1 MTERDARPERPVYLR
16 FIPDFLFD
24 QDPLAARYIGRA
36 WLLSLIPSVFLSMLV
51 GSLLPQA
58 EQPNLSADT
67 PVSVLLLVVGA
78 PVIETLILVPPLLL
92 LTRFLGPGPAVV
104 ANAALW
110 GAVHSL
116 SAPAWGLV
124 TWWPFLAMSIAFLTW
139 RHTGLLRAMLIVAAI
154 HALQNSVGAAL
165 LLLR

>member
-1 MTERDARPERPVYLR
+1 MNGRDARPERPAYLR
-16 FIPDFLFD
+16 FIPGFLFA
-24 QDPLAARYIGRA
+24 QDPVAARYIGRA
-36 WLLSLIPSVFLSMLV
+36 WLLSLIPSILLSILV
-51 GSLLPQA
+51 ASLLPQA

-67 PVSVLLLVVGA
+67 PVSLLLLVVGA
-78 PVIETLILVPPLLL
+78 PVLETLILVPPLLL
-92 LTRFLGPGPAVV
+92 LARFLGPGPAVV
-104 ANAALW
+104 VNALLW

-124 TWWPFLAMSIAFLTW
+124 TWWPFLVMSIALLTW
-139 RHTGLLRAMLIVAAI
+139 RHAGLVRAMLIVIAI